1 MDGIICFVFLKIFMD
16 LISLTGCVLR
26 FFFFT
31 VGWLEIFEM
40 HLLWAKYIPLP

>member
-1 MDGIICFVFLKIFMD
+1 MGSFVLFFSEDFYGFDFVNWM
-16 LISLTGCVLR
+16 R
-26 FFFFT
+26 FAFFFFT

>member
-1 MDGIICFVFLKIFMD
+1 MGSFVSFFSEDFYGFDFVNWM
-16 LISLTGCVLR
+16 R
-26 FFFFT
+26 FAFFFT